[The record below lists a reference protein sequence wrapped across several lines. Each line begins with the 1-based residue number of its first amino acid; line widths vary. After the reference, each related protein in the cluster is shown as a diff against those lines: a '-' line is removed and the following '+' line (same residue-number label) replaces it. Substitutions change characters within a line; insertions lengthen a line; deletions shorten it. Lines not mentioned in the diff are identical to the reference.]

1 MNFQEIFDTEPF
13 TVPEYPRSEES
24 RASVS
29 EQRLSEAVTRVI
41 DWLSYHYFL
50 NGAARFDNVYTTVCV
65 YDESRLSLT
74 REP

>member
-13 TVPEYPRSEES
+13 IVPEYPRPEES

-29 EQRLSEAVTRVI
+29 EQCLSEAGTRGI

-50 NGAARFDNVYTTVCV
+50 DGAARFYNVYTTLFV
-65 YDESRLSLT
+65 YDKSRLSLT

>member
-29 EQRLSEAVTRVI
+29 EQRLSEAETRVI
-41 DWLSYHYFL
+41 D
-50 NGAARFDNVYTTVCV
+50 
-65 YDESRLSLT
+65 
-74 REP
+74 

>member
-29 EQRLSEAVTRVI
+29 EQRLSEALTMI
-41 DWLSYHYFL
+41 IGWLSYHYFL
-50 NGAARFDNVYTTVCV
+50 DGIAGFDDVYTAVCV
-65 YDESRLSLT
+65 YDKSPLSLA
-74 REP
+74 

>member
-1 MNFQEIFDTEPF
+1 MNFQEIFATEPF
-13 TVPEYPRSEES
+13 IGLEAPCSEES
-24 RASVS
+24 RVSVS

-65 YDESRLSLT
+65 YDDSRISLA